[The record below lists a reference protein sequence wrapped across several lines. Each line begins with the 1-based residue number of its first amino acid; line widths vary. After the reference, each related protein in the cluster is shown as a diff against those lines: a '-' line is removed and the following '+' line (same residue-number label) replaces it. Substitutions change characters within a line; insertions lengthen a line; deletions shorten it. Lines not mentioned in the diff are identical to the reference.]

1 MLNIIQPVNDR
12 WNSDL
17 QANLTLQPHVL
28 NYCLLIQ
35 KIEKKK
41 KMLGVKTT
49 QSPFVLIYPL
59 ERASLLRYKI
69 SLHAVQQNSSYSI
82 ILSRFYS
89 SGYRWTREKP
99 CMSLII

>member
-41 KMLGVKTT
+41 KKQT
-49 QSPFVLIYPL
+49 QSPFDLIHPL